1 MTVQMLS
8 RRVWRVALLA
18 VITVAF
24 LGWSGAAPVRAD
36 TPDGPDAPLFRKVS
50 VSTKTVRPDQTITV
64 HIDVGDRWGIME
76 SPYIEYRKADGVL
89 GPTAFFTR
97 ISGGIHNGTWEAKLY
112 FDEYTPYGN
121 TYIARLYAYDRHGH
135 TTNLW
140 EGEGVLA
147 NGKIKITEYLDP
159 SFTG

>member
-1 MTVQMLS
+1 MTVQMLGG
-8 RRVWRVALLA
+8 RVWRVALLA
-18 VITVAF
+18 IIVVAF
-24 LGWSGAAPVRAD
+24 LGWNGAAPVRAD
-36 TPDGPDAPLFRKVS
+36 TPDGPLFRKIG

-64 HIDVGDRWGIME
+64 RVDVGDRWGIMD

-97 ISGGIHNGTWEAKLY
+97 VSGGIHNGTWEAKLY
-112 FDEYTPYGN
+112 FDEYTPCGD
-121 TYIARLYAYDRHGH
+121 TYITRLYAYDRHGH

-147 NGKIKITEYLDP
+147 DGKIKITEYLDP